1 MHVCVHMP
9 DFDLTLI
16 LSHKLQTGGSI
27 MGFIMDNENIAYNQI
42 KVVGVGGG
50 GGNAVNSM
58 VDAGVFGVEFLTINT
73 DRQILED
80 SKATHKIQIGEKVTG
95 CMGAGGDPAVGR
107 KAAEESRDVIADALR
122 STDMVF
128 ITAGMGGGTGTGAA
142 PVVAEVA
149 RELGALTVGIVT
161 KPFKFE
167 GRRRMQQAEDGI
179 RELQKHVDSLIVIPN
194 ERLKLLGD
202 KSLSMKDAFGKANEV
217 LWQGVKS
224 ISDTIKVP
232 GYINLDFSDIKSVMK
247 DAGRAHMGIGRGRGA
262 DCAAEAT
269 KEAITSPL
277 LETAI
282 DGASGVIINVTCS
295 SDMSLDMI
303 EQAGDLITQATHPDA
318 NIIFGSV
325 FDEDMGD
332 EMLITV
338 IATGFGSP
346 EENDAQKMGAPAT
359 QTAAA
364 PVASQPV
371 SAPSGTG
378 FISQSTKPKSSGTSI
393 FTSMDTNSSTDFKA
407 TEFGRSFV
415 AAFESAKENASQPQ
429 SAQAAPAPAAG
440 MTDISSF
447 SSPAAAGTDS
457 GVQSF
462 DVIETPKKKSGS
474 IFDDPDDDESDVLP
488 IFKGRNIFS
497 NGNN

>member
-1 MHVCVHMP
+1 
-9 DFDLTLI
+9 
-16 LSHKLQTGGSI
+16 

-50 GGNAVNSM
+50 GGNAVNQM
-58 VDAGVFGVEFLTINT
+58 VESGIVGVEFLSINT
-73 DRQILED
+73 DRQILEN

-95 CMGAGGDPAVGR
+95 CMGAGGDPAVGK
-107 KAAEESRDVIADALR
+107 KAAEESRDTIADALR

-142 PVVAEVA
+142 PVVAEIA

-167 GRRRMQQAEDGI
+167 GKKRMKQAEDGI
-179 RELQKHVDSLIVIPN
+179 RELEKHVDSLIVIPN

-202 KSLSMKDAFGKANEV
+202 KSLSMKDAFGQANNV

-232 GYINLDFSDIKSVMK
+232 GYINLDFADIKSVMK
-247 DAGRAHMGIGRGRGA
+247 DAGLAHMGIGRGKGA

-269 KEAITSPL
+269 RQAITSPL

-303 EQAGDLITQATHPDA
+303 EQAGSLISDATHPDA

-338 IATGFGSP
+338 IATGFGTDKAEQASP
-346 EENDAQKMGAPAT
+346 LQYQAAAQPAMK
-359 QTAAA
+359 AAA
-364 PVASQPV
+364 PE
-371 SAPSGTG
+371 
-378 FISQSTKPKSSGTSI
+378 FISQATTNGMGSSVFSAIDQEAIDFASTKFGKSFVSV
-393 FTSMDTNSSTDFKA
+393 FEKA
-407 TEFGRSFV
+407 TAV
-415 AAFESAKENASQPQ
+415 AEGNAPAGFDFAPVQ
-429 SAQAAPAPAAG
+429 QAAPAQQAPA
-440 MTDISSF
+440 
-447 SSPAAAGTDS
+447 
-457 GVQSF
+457 QSF
-462 DVIETPKKKSGS
+462 DVIEAPAKKTGS
-474 IFDDPDDDESDVLP
+474 IFDDPGEDESDVLP
-488 IFKGRNIFS
+488 VFKGRNIF
-497 NGNN
+497 GNN

>member
-1 MHVCVHMP
+1 
-9 DFDLTLI
+9 
-16 LSHKLQTGGSI
+16 

-50 GGNAVNSM
+50 GGNAVNQM
-58 VDAGVFGVEFLTINT
+58 VESGIVGVEFLSINT
-73 DRQILED
+73 DRQILEN
-80 SKATHKIQIGEKVTG
+80 SKATHKIQIGEKATG
-95 CMGAGGDPAVGR
+95 CMGAGGDPAIGK
-107 KAAEESRDVIADALR
+107 KAAEESRDTIADALR

-142 PVVAEVA
+142 PVVAEIA

-167 GRRRMQQAEDGI
+167 GRKRMKQAEDGI
-179 RELQKHVDSLIVIPN
+179 RELEKHVDSLIVIPN

-202 KSLSMKDAFGKANEV
+202 KSLSMKDAFGQANNV

-232 GYINLDFSDIKSVMK
+232 GYINLDFADIKSVMK
-247 DAGRAHMGIGRGRGA
+247 DAGLAHMGIGRGKGA

-269 KEAITSPL
+269 KQAITSPL

-303 EQAGDLITQATHPDA
+303 EQAGTLISDATHPDA

-338 IATGFGSP
+338 IATGFGSATAP
-346 EENDAQKMGAPAT
+346 EAAPVQTQGAVRAAAPEFISQASRETVDAGYTSSVNKEAVDFASTRFGQSFVSVFEKAAAASDGKLPASFADFT
-359 QTAAA
+359 PIQPVAQQPAAA
-364 PVASQPV
+364 PVQPV
-371 SAPSGTG
+371 
-378 FISQSTKPKSSGTSI
+378 
-393 FTSMDTNSSTDFKA
+393 
-407 TEFGRSFV
+407 
-415 AAFESAKENASQPQ
+415 
-429 SAQAAPAPAAG
+429 AAPAQPAA
-440 MTDISSF
+440 
-447 SSPAAAGTDS
+447 PA
-457 GVQSF
+457 QSF
-462 DVIETPKKKSGS
+462 DVIEAPAKKTGS
-474 IFDDPDDDESDVLP
+474 IFDDPDEDESDVLP
-488 IFKGRNIFS
+488 VFKGRNIF
-497 NGNN
+497 GNN

>member
-1 MHVCVHMP
+1 
-9 DFDLTLI
+9 
-16 LSHKLQTGGSI
+16 

-50 GGNAVNSM
+50 GGNAVNQM
-58 VDAGVFGVEFLTINT
+58 VESGIVGVEFLSINT
-73 DRQILED
+73 DRQILEN

-95 CMGAGGDPAVGR
+95 CMGAGGDPSVGK
-107 KAAEESRDVIADALR
+107 KAAEESRDTIADALR

-142 PVVAEVA
+142 PVVAEIA

-167 GRRRMQQAEDGI
+167 GKKRMKQAEDGI
-179 RELQKHVDSLIVIPN
+179 RELEKHVDSLIVIPN

-202 KSLSMKDAFGKANEV
+202 KSLSMKDAFGQANNV

-232 GYINLDFSDIKSVMK
+232 GYINLDFADIKSVMK
-247 DAGRAHMGIGRGRGA
+247 DAGLAHMGIGRGKGA

-269 KEAITSPL
+269 KQAITSPL

-303 EQAGDLITQATHPDA
+303 EQAGSLISDATHPDA

-338 IATGFGSP
+338 IATGFGSTGAAEPAPVQYQQVQQVKAP
-346 EENDAQKMGAPAT
+346 EFISQAPTSGMGSVFSSIDQDAIDFASTKFGQSFVSVFEKA
-359 QTAAA
+359 TAAA
-364 PVASQPV
+364 D
-371 SAPSGTG
+371 G
-378 FISQSTKPKSSGTSI
+378 
-393 FTSMDTNSSTDFKA
+393 KA
-407 TEFGRSFV
+407 H
-415 AAFESAKENASQPQ
+415 AFEY
-429 SAQAAPAPAAG
+429 APAQQAPVQQAPAQQAP
-440 MTDISSF
+440 TQ
-447 SSPAAAGTDS
+447 A
-457 GVQSF
+457 F
-462 DVIETPKKKSGS
+462 DVIEAPAKKTGS
-474 IFDDPDDDESDVLP
+474 IFDDPGEDESDVLP
-488 IFKGRNIFS
+488 VFKGRNIF
-497 NGNN
+497 GNN

>member
-1 MHVCVHMP
+1 
-9 DFDLTLI
+9 
-16 LSHKLQTGGSI
+16 

-42 KVVGVGGG
+42 KVIGVGGG

-58 VDAGVFGVEFLTINT
+58 VESGIVGVEFLSINT
-73 DRQILED
+73 DRQILEN

-95 CMGAGGDPAVGR
+95 CMGAGGDPAIGK

-142 PVVAEVA
+142 PVIAEVA

-161 KPFKFE
+161 KPYKFE
-167 GRRRMQQAEDGI
+167 GKKRMLQAEQGI
-179 RELQKHVDSLIVIPN
+179 KELEKHVDSLIVIPN

-202 KSLSMKDAFGKANEV
+202 KSLSMKDAFGKANSV

-232 GYINLDFSDIKSVMK
+232 GYINLDFADIKSVMK
-247 DAGRAHMGIGRGRGA
+247 DAGLAHMGIGRGRGA
-262 DCAAEAT
+262 DCAVEAT
-269 KEAITSPL
+269 KQAITSPL

-295 SDMSLDMI
+295 SDMALDMI
-303 EQAGDLITQATHPDA
+303 EQAGSIISDATHPDA

-338 IATGFGSP
+338 IATGFGANKVGGKSVAP
-346 EENDAQKMGAPAT
+346 SSFENAAFAQT
-359 QTAAA
+359 QAA
-364 PVASQPV
+364 PEK
-371 SAPSGTG
+371 APE
-378 FISQSTKPKSSGTSI
+378 FISQSTRTAGGSI
-393 FTSMDTNSSTDFKA
+393 FGELNADAVDFASTKFGQSFASIFKDA
-407 TEFGRSFV
+407 SNG
-415 AAFESAKENASQPQ
+415 AAGAFEFEAAKANAA
-429 SAQAAPAPAAG
+429 AQAPAE
-440 MTDISSF
+440 
-447 SSPAAAGTDS
+447 AAAE
-457 GVQSF
+457 VPVANV
-462 DVIETPKKKSGS
+462 DVIETPQKKTGS
-474 IFDDPDDDESDVLP
+474 IFDDPDEDESDILP
-488 IFKGRNIFS
+488 VFKGRNIF
-497 NGNN
+497 GNN

>member
-1 MHVCVHMP
+1 
-9 DFDLTLI
+9 
-16 LSHKLQTGGSI
+16 
-27 MGFIMDNENIAYNQI
+27 MGFIMDNDNISYNQI
-42 KVVGVGGG
+42 RVVGVGGG
-50 GGNAVNSM
+50 GGNAINGM
-58 VDAGVFGVEFLTINT
+58 VESGIVGVEFLSINT
-73 DRQILED
+73 DRQILEN

-95 CMGAGGDPAVGR
+95 CMGAGGDPSVGR

-122 STDMVF
+122 GADMVF

-167 GRRRMQQAEDGI
+167 GRKRMDQAEEGI
-179 RELQKHVDSLIVIPN
+179 RDLEKYVDSLIVIPN

-202 KSLSMKDAFGKANEV
+202 KSLSVKDAFSKANDV

-232 GYINLDFSDIKSVMK
+232 GYINLDFADIKSVMK

-269 KEAITSPL
+269 KQAITSPL

-303 EQAGDLITQATHPDA
+303 EQAGALISDASHPDA

-338 IATGFGSP
+338 IATGFGATAQPQATAPVAGVSAPVAAAP
-346 EENDAQKMGAPAT
+346 EFISQATASTNDTIFGSMSKEAVDFASTKFGQSFVSIFEQAAAAANGKTIPTPSFPEMPLDPIP
-359 QTAAA
+359 AA
-364 PVASQPV
+364 PVAP
-371 SAPSGTG
+371 
-378 FISQSTKPKSSGTSI
+378 
-393 FTSMDTNSSTDFKA
+393 
-407 TEFGRSFV
+407 
-415 AAFESAKENASQPQ
+415 
-429 SAQAAPAPAAG
+429 AAPVVEAPAAPVA
-440 MTDISSF
+440 
-447 SSPAAAGTDS
+447 PATPAQTQA
-457 GVQSF
+457 F
-462 DVIETPKKKSGS
+462 DVIETPPKKSGS
-474 IFDDPDDDESDVLP
+474 IFDDPDEDESDVLP
-488 IFKGRNIFS
+488 VFKGRNIF
-497 NGNN
+497 GNN

>member
-1 MHVCVHMP
+1 
-9 DFDLTLI
+9 
-16 LSHKLQTGGSI
+16 

-50 GGNAVNSM
+50 GGNAVNQM
-58 VDAGVFGVEFLTINT
+58 VESGIVGVEFLSINT
-73 DRQILED
+73 DRQILEN

-95 CMGAGGDPAVGR
+95 CMGAGGDPAIGR

-142 PVVAEVA
+142 PVVAEIA

-167 GRRRMQQAEDGI
+167 GKKRMKQAEDGI
-179 RELQKHVDSLIVIPN
+179 RELEKHVDSLIVIPN

-202 KSLSMKDAFGKANEV
+202 KSLSMKDAFGQANNV

-232 GYINLDFSDIKSVMK
+232 GYINLDFADIKSVMK
-247 DAGRAHMGIGRGRGA
+247 DAGLAHMGIGRGKGA

-269 KEAITSPL
+269 KQAITSPL

-303 EQAGDLITQATHPDA
+303 EQAGSLISDATHPDA

-338 IATGFGSP
+338 IATGFGTNKVGGKSV
-346 EENDAQKMGAPAT
+346 APSSFETAVAT

-364 PVASQPV
+364 QENQK
-371 SAPSGTG
+371 APE
-378 FISQSTKPKSSGTSI
+378 FISQSTRVAGGSI
-393 FTSMDTNSSTDFKA
+393 FGEVGTEAVDFASTKFGQSFASIFKDAAANGAANFDFEAAKA
-407 TEFGRSFV
+407 S
-415 AAFESAKENASQPQ
+415 AAAPVE
-429 SAQAAPAPAAG
+429 AAPAA
-440 MTDISSF
+440 D
-447 SSPAAAGTDS
+447 
-457 GVQSF
+457 V
-462 DVIETPKKKSGS
+462 DVIETPQKKTGS
-474 IFDDPDDDESDVLP
+474 IFDDPDEDESDILP
-488 IFKGRNIFS
+488 VFKGRNIF
-497 NGNN
+497 GNN

>member
-1 MHVCVHMP
+1 
-9 DFDLTLI
+9 
-16 LSHKLQTGGSI
+16 
-27 MGFIMDNENIAYNQI
+27 MGFIMDNENISYNQI
-42 KVVGVGGG
+42 RVVGVGGG
-50 GGNAVNSM
+50 GGNAINSM
-58 VDAGVFGVEFLTINT
+58 VESGIVGVEFLSINT
-73 DRQILED
+73 DRQILEN

-95 CMGAGGDPAVGR
+95 CMGAGGDPAVGK

-122 STDMVF
+122 GADMVF

-167 GRRRMQQAEDGI
+167 GRKRMDQAEDGI
-179 RELQKHVDSLIVIPN
+179 RDLEKYVDSLIVIPN

-202 KSLSMKDAFGKANEV
+202 KSLSVKDAFSKANDV

-232 GYINLDFSDIKSVMK
+232 GYINLDFADIKSVMK

-269 KEAITSPL
+269 RQAITSPL

-303 EQAGDLITQATHPDA
+303 EQAGSLISDASHPDA

-338 IATGFGSP
+338 IATGFGTASGAKVQEETVSGAAHAAQPAP
-346 EENDAQKMGAPAT
+346 EFISQAAPTSDTIFGSMSKEAVDFASTKFGQSFVSIFEQAAAAANGKGPVPTPSFPEMPLDPVPATAPA
-359 QTAAA
+359 QA
-364 PVASQPV
+364 PVA
-371 SAPSGTG
+371 AP
-378 FISQSTKPKSSGTSI
+378 
-393 FTSMDTNSSTDFKA
+393 A
-407 TEFGRSFV
+407 
-415 AAFESAKENASQPQ
+415 Q
-429 SAQAAPAPAAG
+429 SATQA
-440 MTDISSF
+440 
-447 SSPAAAGTDS
+447 
-457 GVQSF
+457 F
-462 DVIETPKKKSGS
+462 DVIETPPKKSGS
-474 IFDDPDDDESDVLP
+474 IFDDPDEEESDVLP
-488 IFKGRNIFS
+488 VFKGRNIF
-497 NGNN
+497 GNN

>member
-1 MHVCVHMP
+1 MA
-9 DFDLTLI
+9 
-16 LSHKLQTGGSI
+16 
-27 MGFIMDNENIAYNQI
+27 FIMDNENISYNQI
-42 KVVGVGGG
+42 RVVGVGGG
-50 GGNAVNSM
+50 GGNAINSM
-58 VDAGVFGVEFLTINT
+58 VESGIVGVEFLSINT
-73 DRQILED
+73 DRQILEN

-95 CMGAGGDPAVGR
+95 CMGAGGDPAIGK

-122 STDMVF
+122 GADMVF

-142 PVVAEVA
+142 PVVAEIA

-167 GRRRMQQAEDGI
+167 GKKRMQQAEEGI
-179 RELQKHVDSLIVIPN
+179 RELEKHVDSLIVIPN

-202 KSLSMKDAFGKANEV
+202 KSLSIKDAFSKANDV

-232 GYINLDFSDIKSVMK
+232 GYINLDFADIKSVMK

-269 KEAITSPL
+269 RQAITSPL

-303 EQAGDLITQATHPDA
+303 EQAGTLIAEATHPDA

-338 IATGFGSP
+338 IATGFGIESAVKKQEEGDGAQQITDEPAP
-346 EENDAQKMGAPAT
+346 E
-359 QTAAA
+359 
-364 PVASQPV
+364 
-371 SAPSGTG
+371 
-378 FISQSTKPKSSGTSI
+378 FISQSKSAKVDTIFGAMSQEAVDFASTKFGQSFVSI
-393 FTSMDTNSSTDFKA
+393 F
-407 TEFGRSFV
+407 E
-415 AAFESAKENASQPQ
+415 
-429 SAQAAPAPAAG
+429 QAAAAASGKAPVTPTAPVAPVAPVEAPTAPISEAPA
-440 MTDISSF
+440 T
-447 SSPAAAGTDS
+447 T
-457 GVQSF
+457 QTF
-462 DVIETPKKKSGS
+462 DVIETPPKKSGS

-488 IFKGRNIFS
+488 VFKGRNIF
-497 NGNN
+497 GNN

>member
-1 MHVCVHMP
+1 MA
-9 DFDLTLI
+9 
-16 LSHKLQTGGSI
+16 
-27 MGFIMDNENIAYNQI
+27 FIIDNENIAYNQI
-42 KVVGVGGG
+42 KVIGVGGG
-50 GGNAVNSM
+50 GGNAVNGM
-58 VDAGVFGVEFLTINT
+58 VESGIIGVEFLSINT
-73 DRQILED
+73 DRQILEN

-95 CMGAGGDPAVGR
+95 CMGAGGDPAIGR

-142 PVVAEVA
+142 PVVAEIA

-161 KPFKFE
+161 KPFRFE
-167 GRRRMQQAEDGI
+167 GKKRMKQAEDGI
-179 RELQKHVDSLIVIPN
+179 RELEKHVDSLIVIPN

-202 KSLSMKDAFGKANEV
+202 KSLSMKDAFGKANDV

-232 GYINLDFSDIKSVMK
+232 GYINLDFADIKSVMK
-247 DAGRAHMGIGRGRGA
+247 DAGLAHMGIGRGRGA

-269 KEAITSPL
+269 KQAITSPL

-303 EQAGDLITQATHPDA
+303 EQAGSLIADATHPDA

-338 IATGFGSP
+338 IATGFGI
-346 EENDAQKMGAPAT
+346 EENAKTVASEAAQAAAQPV
-359 QTAAA
+359 QQAAA
-364 PVASQPV
+364 PE
-371 SAPSGTG
+371 
-378 FISQSTKPKSSGTSI
+378 FISQSPKKDSTSI
-393 FTSMDTNSSTDFKA
+393 FSSMDPETIDFASTK
-407 TEFGRSFV
+407 FGQSFV
-415 AAFESAKENASQPQ
+415 SIFQKAAEANGMANLTAADFAPVQAPVAEPV
-429 SAQAAPAPAAG
+429 AAPVEEAPAE
-440 MTDISSF
+440 
-447 SSPAAAGTDS
+447 AAP
-457 GVQSF
+457 
-462 DVIETPKKKSGS
+462 EKKAES
-474 IFDDPDDDESDVLP
+474 IFDDTDDDDSDILP
-488 IFKGRNIFS
+488 VFKGRNIF
-497 NGNN
+497 GNN

>member
-1 MHVCVHMP
+1 
-9 DFDLTLI
+9 
-16 LSHKLQTGGSI
+16 
-27 MGFIMDNENIAYNQI
+27 MGFIMDNDNISYNQI
-42 KVVGVGGG
+42 RVVGVGGG
-50 GGNAVNSM
+50 GGNAINGM
-58 VDAGVFGVEFLTINT
+58 VESGIVGVEFLSINT
-73 DRQILED
+73 DRQILEN

-122 STDMVF
+122 GADMVF

-167 GRRRMQQAEDGI
+167 GRKRMDQAEEGI
-179 RELQKHVDSLIVIPN
+179 RDLEKYVDSLIVIPN

-202 KSLSMKDAFGKANEV
+202 KSLSVKDAFSKANDV

-232 GYINLDFSDIKSVMK
+232 GYINLDFADIKSVMK

-269 KEAITSPL
+269 KQAITSPL

-303 EQAGDLITQATHPDA
+303 EQAGALISDASHPDA

-338 IATGFGSP
+338 IATGFGATTQPQVTTTAASV
-346 EENDAQKMGAPAT
+346 GAPVAAAPEFISQAT
-359 QTAAA
+359 ASTNDTIFGSMSKEAVDFASTKFGQSFVSIFEQAAAAANGKVAPAPSFPEMPLDPIPAAPAA
-364 PVASQPV
+364 PVAPV
-371 SAPSGTG
+371 TP
-378 FISQSTKPKSSGTSI
+378 
-393 FTSMDTNSSTDFKA
+393 
-407 TEFGRSFV
+407 V
-415 AAFESAKENASQPQ
+415 AE
-429 SAQAAPAPAAG
+429 APAAPVA
-440 MTDISSF
+440 
-447 SSPAAAGTDS
+447 PATPAQTQA
-457 GVQSF
+457 F
-462 DVIETPKKKSGS
+462 DVIETPPKKSGS
-474 IFDDPDDDESDVLP
+474 IFDDPDEDESDVLP
-488 IFKGRNIFS
+488 VFKGRNIF
-497 NGNN
+497 GNN

>member
-1 MHVCVHMP
+1 
-9 DFDLTLI
+9 
-16 LSHKLQTGGSI
+16 
-27 MGFIMDNENIAYNQI
+27 MGFIMDNENISYNQI
-42 KVVGVGGG
+42 RVVGVGGG
-50 GGNAVNSM
+50 GGNAINGM
-58 VDAGVFGVEFLTINT
+58 VESGIVGVEFLSINT
-73 DRQILED
+73 DRQILEN

-95 CMGAGGDPAVGR
+95 CMGAGGDPSVGR

-122 STDMVF
+122 GADMVF

-167 GRRRMQQAEDGI
+167 GRKRMDQAEEGI
-179 RELQKHVDSLIVIPN
+179 RDLEKYVDSLIVIPN

-202 KSLSMKDAFGKANEV
+202 KSLSVKDAFSKANDV

-232 GYINLDFSDIKSVMK
+232 GYINLDFADIKSVMK

-269 KEAITSPL
+269 KQAITSPL

-303 EQAGDLITQATHPDA
+303 EQAGALISDASHPDA

-338 IATGFGSP
+338 IATGFGSASQP
-346 EENDAQKMGAPAT
+346 QAAPAANSKE
-359 QTAAA
+359 TAVAPEFISQATASAGDTIFGSMSKEAVDFASTKFGQSFVSIFEQAAAAANGKTIPAPTFPEMPLDPVPAA
-364 PVASQPV
+364 PVAETP
-371 SAPSGTG
+371 
-378 FISQSTKPKSSGTSI
+378 
-393 FTSMDTNSSTDFKA
+393 
-407 TEFGRSFV
+407 
-415 AAFESAKENASQPQ
+415 
-429 SAQAAPAPAAG
+429 AAPAQTQA
-440 MTDISSF
+440 
-447 SSPAAAGTDS
+447 
-457 GVQSF
+457 F
-462 DVIETPKKKSGS
+462 DVIETPAKKSGS
-474 IFDDPDDDESDVLP
+474 IFDDPDEDESDVLP
-488 IFKGRNIFS
+488 VFKGRNIF
-497 NGNN
+497 GNN

>member
-1 MHVCVHMP
+1 
-9 DFDLTLI
+9 
-16 LSHKLQTGGSI
+16 
-27 MGFIMDNENIAYNQI
+27 MGFVMDNENIAYNQI

-50 GGNAVNSM
+50 GGNAVNGM
-58 VDAGVFGVEFLTINT
+58 VESGIVGVEFLSINT
-73 DRQILED
+73 DRQILEN

-142 PVVAEVA
+142 PVVAEIA

-167 GRRRMQQAEDGI
+167 GKKRMQQAEDGI
-179 RELQKHVDSLIVIPN
+179 RELEKHVDSLIVIPN

-202 KSLSMKDAFGKANEV
+202 KSLSMKDAFGKANNV

-232 GYINLDFSDIKSVMK
+232 GYINLDFADIKSVMK
-247 DAGRAHMGIGRGRGA
+247 DAGLAHMGIGSGKGA

-269 KEAITSPL
+269 KQAITSPL

-303 EQAGDLITQATHPDA
+303 EQAGTLISEATHPDA

-325 FDEDMGD
+325 FDEEMGD
-332 EMLITV
+332 EMRITV
-338 IATGFGSP
+338 IATGFGIEKEEAPQPAVTAQQNAQPAQQGASP
-346 EENDAQKMGAPAT
+346 E
-359 QTAAA
+359 
-364 PVASQPV
+364 
-371 SAPSGTG
+371 
-378 FISQSTKPKSSGTSI
+378 FISQSTKSSGGSI
-393 FTSMDTNSSTDFKA
+393 FTMGSDAVDFASTRFGQGFASIFDQSTKPAAQEKSS
-407 TEFGRSFV
+407 V
-415 AAFESAKENASQPQ
+415 FEAPVQ
-429 SAQAAPAPAAG
+429 SVSSNEPAAPAQ
-440 MTDISSF
+440 T
-447 SSPAAAGTDS
+447 
-457 GVQSF
+457 F
-462 DVIETPKKKSGS
+462 DVIETPPKKTGS
-474 IFDDPDDDESDVLP
+474 IFDEPDEDESDVLP
-488 IFKGRNIFS
+488 VFKGRNIF
-497 NGNN
+497 GNN

>member
-1 MHVCVHMP
+1 
-9 DFDLTLI
+9 
-16 LSHKLQTGGSI
+16 
-27 MGFIMDNENIAYNQI
+27 MGFVMDNENIAYNQI

-50 GGNAVNSM
+50 GGNAVNGM
-58 VDAGVFGVEFLTINT
+58 VESGIVGVEFLSINT
-73 DRQILED
+73 DRQILEN

-142 PVVAEVA
+142 PVVAEIA

-167 GRRRMQQAEDGI
+167 GRKRMQQAEDGI
-179 RELQKHVDSLIVIPN
+179 RELEKHVDSLIVIPN

-202 KSLSMKDAFGKANEV
+202 KSLSMKDAFGKANNV

-232 GYINLDFSDIKSVMK
+232 GYINLDFADIKSVMK
-247 DAGRAHMGIGRGRGA
+247 DAGLAHMGIGSGKGA

-269 KEAITSPL
+269 KQAITSPL

-303 EQAGDLITQATHPDA
+303 EQAGTLISEATHPDA

-325 FDEDMGD
+325 FDEEMGD
-332 EMLITV
+332 EMRITV
-338 IATGFGSP
+338 IATGFGLDKK
-346 EENDAQKMGAPAT
+346 EEAP
-359 QTAAA
+359 QAAA
-364 PVASQPV
+364 DTQNAQPAQQGA
-371 SAPSGTG
+371 APE
-378 FISQSTKPKSSGTSI
+378 FISQSTKSSAGSI
-393 FTSMDTNSSTDFKA
+393 FTVGADAVDFASTRFGQGFASIFEQGAKPRAEEKTPVFEAPVQDISSN
-407 TEFGRSFV
+407 E
-415 AAFESAKENASQPQ
+415 P
-429 SAQAAPAPAAG
+429 AAPAQ
-440 MTDISSF
+440 T
-447 SSPAAAGTDS
+447 
-457 GVQSF
+457 F
-462 DVIETPKKKSGS
+462 DVIETPPKKTGS
-474 IFDDPDDDESDVLP
+474 IFDEPDEDESDVLP
-488 IFKGRNIFS
+488 VFKGRNIF
-497 NGNN
+497 GNN

>member
-1 MHVCVHMP
+1 
-9 DFDLTLI
+9 
-16 LSHKLQTGGSI
+16 

-42 KVVGVGGG
+42 KVIGVGGG
-50 GGNAVNSM
+50 GGNAVNGM
-58 VDAGVFGVEFLTINT
+58 VESGIVGVEFLSINT
-73 DRQILED
+73 DRQILEN

-95 CMGAGGDPAVGR
+95 CMGAGGDPAIGK
-107 KAAEESRDVIADALR
+107 KAAEESRDVIADALK

-142 PVVAEVA
+142 PVVAEIA

-167 GRRRMQQAEDGI
+167 GRKRMMQAEEGI
-179 RELQKHVDSLIVIPN
+179 KELEKHVDSLIVIPN

-202 KSLSMKDAFGKANEV
+202 KSLSMKDAFGKANDV

-232 GYINLDFSDIKSVMK
+232 GYINLDFADIKSVMK
-247 DAGRAHMGIGRGRGA
+247 DAGLAHMGIGRGRGA
-262 DCAAEAT
+262 DCASEAT
-269 KEAITSPL
+269 KQAITSPL

-303 EQAGDLITQATHPDA
+303 EQAGSLIADATHPDA

-338 IATGFGSP
+338 IATGFGMAKK
-346 EENDAQKMGAPAT
+346 EDAQPSATQAAPAS
-359 QTAAA
+359 QSGAA
-364 PVASQPV
+364 PE
-371 SAPSGTG
+371 
-378 FISQSTKPKSSGTSI
+378 FISQSTRRDSAPSIFSGMDSETLDFASTKFGQSFVSIFEQAAAASGTGAVKAS
-393 FTSMDTNSSTDFKA
+393 DFA
-407 TEFGRSFV
+407 PV
-415 AAFESAKENASQPQ
+415 
-429 SAQAAPAPAAG
+429 QAPVEAPAQP
-440 MTDISSF
+440 
-447 SSPAAAGTDS
+447 
-457 GVQSF
+457 VQTQTV
-462 DVIETPKKKSGS
+462 DVIETPVKKTDS

-488 IFKGRNIFS
+488 VFKGRNIF
-497 NGNN
+497 GNN

>member
-1 MHVCVHMP
+1 MSFV
-9 DFDLTLI
+9 
-16 LSHKLQTGGSI
+16 
-27 MGFIMDNENIAYNQI
+27 MDNDNIAYNQI

-58 VDAGVFGVEFLTINT
+58 VEAGVFGVEFLTINT
-73 DRQILED
+73 DRQILEN

-95 CMGAGGDPAVGR
+95 CMGAGGDPAVGK

-167 GRRRMQQAEDGI
+167 GRRRMRQAEEGI
-179 RELQKHVDSLIVIPN
+179 KELQKHVDSLIVIPN

-262 DCAAEAT
+262 DCANEAT
-269 KEAITSPL
+269 KQAITSPL

-303 EQAGDLITQATHPDA
+303 EQAGELVTAATNEDA

-325 FDEDMGD
+325 FDEEMGD

-338 IATGFGSP
+338 IATGFS
-346 EENDAQKMGAPAT
+346 EEDKKEEK
-359 QTAAA
+359 
-364 PVASQPV
+364 ASQPQNNTS
-371 SAPSGTG
+371 SAKSS
-378 FISQSTKPKSSGTSI
+378 FISQSTKPKNEGRSI
-393 FTSMDTNSSTDFKA
+393 FTSFENDSQPSEFGKTFMEAYENMNSAASQTSEADSNSSNT
-407 TEFGRSFV
+407 SFDDIFSTPDRE
-415 AAFESAKENASQPQ
+415 AAANAS
-429 SAQAAPAPAAG
+429 S
-440 MTDISSF
+440 DNFSF
-447 SSPAAAGTDS
+447 ASENT
-457 GVQSF
+457 V
-462 DVIETPKKKSGS
+462 ETPVKSTSS
-474 IFDDPDDDESDVLP
+474 IFDDPDEDESDVLP
-488 IFKGRNIFS
+488 IFKGRNIFGS
-497 NGNN
+497 NN

>member
-1 MHVCVHMP
+1 
-9 DFDLTLI
+9 
-16 LSHKLQTGGSI
+16 

-50 GGNAVNSM
+50 GGNAVNQM
-58 VDAGVFGVEFLTINT
+58 VESGIVGVEFLSINT
-73 DRQILED
+73 DRQILEN

-95 CMGAGGDPAVGR
+95 CMGAGGDPAVGK
-107 KAAEESRDVIADALR
+107 KAAEESRDTIADALR

-142 PVVAEVA
+142 PVVAEIA

-167 GRRRMQQAEDGI
+167 GRKRMKQAEDGI
-179 RELQKHVDSLIVIPN
+179 RELEKHVDSLIVIPN

-202 KSLSMKDAFGKANEV
+202 KSLSMKDAFGQANNV

-232 GYINLDFSDIKSVMK
+232 GYINLDFADIKSVMK
-247 DAGRAHMGIGRGRGA
+247 DAGLAHMGIGRGKGA

-269 KEAITSPL
+269 RQAITSPL

-303 EQAGDLITQATHPDA
+303 EQAGSLISDATHPDA

-338 IATGFGSP
+338 IATGFGTDKNEQASP
-346 EENDAQKMGAPAT
+346 LQYQAAQNMKG
-359 QTAAA
+359 AA
-364 PVASQPV
+364 PE
-371 SAPSGTG
+371 
-378 FISQSTKPKSSGTSI
+378 FISQANTNGMGGSVFSGIDQEAIDFASTK
-393 FTSMDTNSSTDFKA
+393 
-407 TEFGRSFV
+407 FGQSFV
-415 AAFESAKENASQPQ
+415 SVFEKAAAASEGKAPAAFDFAPVQQAPVQ
-429 SAQAAPAPAAG
+429 QAAPAQAP
-440 MTDISSF
+440 
-447 SSPAAAGTDS
+447 
-457 GVQSF
+457 VQSF
-462 DVIETPKKKSGS
+462 DVIEAPAKKTGS
-474 IFDDPDDDESDVLP
+474 IFDDPGEDESDVLP
-488 IFKGRNIFS
+488 VFKGRNIF
-497 NGNN
+497 GNN

>member
-1 MHVCVHMP
+1 
-9 DFDLTLI
+9 
-16 LSHKLQTGGSI
+16 
-27 MGFIMDNENIAYNQI
+27 MGFIIDNENIAYNQI
-42 KVVGVGGG
+42 KVIGVGGG
-50 GGNAVNSM
+50 GGNAVNGM
-58 VDAGVFGVEFLTINT
+58 VESGIVGVEFLSINT
-73 DRQILED
+73 DRQILEN

-95 CMGAGGDPAVGR
+95 CMGAGGDPAIGK
-107 KAAEESRDVIADALR
+107 KAAEESRDVIADALK

-142 PVVAEVA
+142 PVVAEIA

-167 GRRRMQQAEDGI
+167 GRKRMKQAEEGI
-179 RELQKHVDSLIVIPN
+179 KELEKHVDSLIVIPN

-202 KSLSMKDAFGKANEV
+202 KSLSMKDAFGKANDV

-232 GYINLDFSDIKSVMK
+232 GYINLDFADIKSVMK
-247 DAGRAHMGIGRGRGA
+247 DAGLAHMGIGRGRGA

-269 KEAITSPL
+269 KQAITSPL

-303 EQAGDLITQATHPDA
+303 EQAGSLIADATHPDA

-338 IATGFGSP
+338 IATGFGMAKKDDVQP
-346 EENDAQKMGAPAT
+346 AFPDAAPAA
-359 QTAAA
+359 QQGAA
-364 PVASQPV
+364 PE
-371 SAPSGTG
+371 
-378 FISQSTKPKSSGTSI
+378 FISQSTRKDSAPSI
-393 FTSMDTNSSTDFKA
+393 FSSMDPETLDFASTK
-407 TEFGRSFV
+407 FGQSFV
-415 AAFESAKENASQPQ
+415 SIFE
-429 SAQAAPAPAAG
+429 QAAAASGANNVKTSDFAPVQPVQAEAPVQQEAQPVQ
-440 MTDISSF
+440 T
-447 SSPAAAGTDS
+447 
-457 GVQSF
+457 QSF
-462 DVIETPKKKSGS
+462 DVIETPAKKSES
-474 IFDDPDDDESDVLP
+474 IFDDPDDDESDILP
-488 IFKGRNIFS
+488 VFKGRNIF
-497 NGNN
+497 GNN

>member
-1 MHVCVHMP
+1 M
-9 DFDLTLI
+9 
-16 LSHKLQTGGSI
+16 S
-27 MGFIMDNENIAYNQI
+27 FIMDNDNIAYNQI

-58 VDAGVFGVEFLTINT
+58 VEAGVFGVEFLTINT
-73 DRQILED
+73 DRQILEN

-95 CMGAGGDPAVGR
+95 CMGAGGDPAVGK

-142 PVVAEVA
+142 PVVAEIA

-167 GRRRMQQAEDGI
+167 GKKRMQQAEDGI

-262 DCAAEAT
+262 DCANEAT
-269 KEAITSPL
+269 KQAITSPL

-282 DGASGVIINVTCS
+282 DGANGVIINVTCS

-303 EQAGDLITQATHPDA
+303 EQAGELVYNEANPDA

-338 IATGFGSP
+338 IATGFGTP
-346 EENDAQKMGAPAT
+346 EENDAEKMNPVVNAAPA
-359 QTAAA
+359 
-364 PVASQPV
+364 
-371 SAPSGTG
+371 SGTS
-378 FISQSTKPKSSGTSI
+378 FISRSTKPKSEGTSI
-393 FTSMDTNSSTDFKA
+393 FTSMDPAASDIRS
-407 TEFGRSFV
+407 TEFGKTFV
-415 AAFESAKENASQPQ
+415 SAFENAK
-429 SAQAAPAPAAG
+429 QAASKPEDIFKAEEALKEAEKEPVKEPA
-440 MTDISSF
+440 
-447 SSPAAAGTDS
+447 
-457 GVQSF
+457 QSF
-462 DVIETPKKKSGS
+462 DVIETPAKKAAS
-474 IFDDPDDDESDVLP
+474 IFDDPEEDESDVLP

-497 NGNN
+497 NN

>member
-1 MHVCVHMP
+1 MAFV
-9 DFDLTLI
+9 
-16 LSHKLQTGGSI
+16 
-27 MGFIMDNENIAYNQI
+27 MDNEDIAYNQI

-95 CMGAGGDPAVGR
+95 CMGAGGDPAVGK

-269 KEAITSPL
+269 KQAITSPL

-346 EENDAQKMGAPAT
+346 EENDAEKMGTPKAAPAQT
-359 QTAAA
+359 TAATA
-364 PVASQPV
+364 PVSDTAR
-371 SAPSGTG
+371 GG
-378 FISQSTKPKSSGTSI
+378 FISQSNKPKSSGTSI
-393 FTSMDTNSSTDFKA
+393 FTSMDADSSADFKA
-407 TEFGRSFV
+407 TEFGKSFV
-415 AAFESAKENASQPQ
+415 AAFENAKNAAANQPVIPDP
-429 SAQAAPAPAAG
+429 SI
-440 MTDISSF
+440 DISSF
-447 SSPAAAGTDS
+447 SSPEAKAKEEND
-457 GVQSF
+457 VHSF
-462 DVIETPKKKSGS
+462 DVIETPKKSSGS

-497 NGNN
+497 NN

>member
-1 MHVCVHMP
+1 
-9 DFDLTLI
+9 
-16 LSHKLQTGGSI
+16 
-27 MGFIMDNENIAYNQI
+27 MGFIMDNESIAYNQI

-50 GGNAVNSM
+50 GGNAVNQM
-58 VDAGVFGVEFLTINT
+58 VESGIVGVEFLSINT
-73 DRQILED
+73 DRQILEN

-95 CMGAGGDPAVGR
+95 CMGAGGDPAIGK
-107 KAAEESRDVIADALR
+107 KAAEESRDTIADALR

-142 PVVAEVA
+142 PVVAEIA

-167 GRRRMQQAEDGI
+167 GKKRMKQAEDGI
-179 RELQKHVDSLIVIPN
+179 RELEKHVDSLIVIPN

-202 KSLSMKDAFGKANEV
+202 KSLSMKDAFGQANNV

-232 GYINLDFSDIKSVMK
+232 GYINLDFADIKSVMK
-247 DAGRAHMGIGRGRGA
+247 DAGLAHMGIGRGKGA

-269 KEAITSPL
+269 KQAITSPL

-303 EQAGDLITQATHPDA
+303 EQAGTLISDATHPDA

-325 FDEDMGD
+325 FDEEMGD

-338 IATGFGSP
+338 IATGFGAGNAP
-346 EENDAQKMGAPAT
+346 EEAPAPV
-359 QTAAA
+359 QTSAAQPAA
-364 PVASQPV
+364 PVR
-371 SAPSGTG
+371 SAVPE
-378 FISQSTKPKSSGTSI
+378 FISQAPRATVEAGYTTVSQEAVDFASTKFGQGFVSVFERAAAAAKDTSAPV
-393 FTSMDTNSSTDFKA
+393 S
-407 TEFGRSFV
+407 FGEYTPIQPVTPVQPV
-415 AAFESAKENASQPQ
+415 APAQP
-429 SAQAAPAPAAG
+429 AAPVQQTAPVQQAP
-440 MTDISSF
+440 T
-447 SSPAAAGTDS
+447 
-457 GVQSF
+457 QSF
-462 DVIETPKKKSGS
+462 DVIEAPAKKTGS
-474 IFDDPDDDESDVLP
+474 IFDDPGEDESDVLP
-488 IFKGRNIFS
+488 VFKGRNIF
-497 NGNN
+497 GNN

>member
-1 MHVCVHMP
+1 
-9 DFDLTLI
+9 
-16 LSHKLQTGGSI
+16 

-42 KVVGVGGG
+42 KVIGVGGG
-50 GGNAVNSM
+50 GGNAVNGM
-58 VDAGVFGVEFLTINT
+58 VESGIVGVEFLSINT
-73 DRQILED
+73 DRQILEN

-95 CMGAGGDPAVGR
+95 CMGAGGDPAIGR

-142 PVVAEVA
+142 PVIAEVA

-167 GRRRMQQAEDGI
+167 GKKRMLQAEEGI
-179 RELQKHVDSLIVIPN
+179 KELEKHVDSLIVIPN

-202 KSLSMKDAFGKANEV
+202 KSLSMKDAFGKANDV

-232 GYINLDFSDIKSVMK
+232 GYINLDFADIKSVMK
-247 DAGRAHMGIGRGRGA
+247 DAGLAHMGIGRGRGA
-262 DCAAEAT
+262 DCAVEAT
-269 KEAITSPL
+269 KQAITSPL

-295 SDMSLDMI
+295 SDMALDMI
-303 EQAGDLITQATHPDA
+303 EQAGSIISDATHPDA

-338 IATGFGSP
+338 IATGFGTNKVNGKTVAPSTI
-346 EENDAQKMGAPAT
+346 DAS
-359 QTAAA
+359 AAA
-364 PVASQPV
+364 PVADAQQK
-371 SAPSGTG
+371 APE
-378 FISQSTKPKSSGTSI
+378 FISQSTRSAVGSI
-393 FTSMDTNSSTDFKA
+393 FGDMSAEAVDFASTKFGQSFASIFKDASNNTGGFDFNSVAKSA
-407 TEFGRSFV
+407 TEAV
-415 AAFESAKENASQPQ
+415 
-429 SAQAAPAPAAG
+429 QAETKVPE
-440 MTDISSF
+440 
-447 SSPAAAGTDS
+447 AAAN
-457 GVQSF
+457 V
-462 DVIETPKKKSGS
+462 DVIETPQKKSGS
-474 IFDDPDDDESDVLP
+474 IFDDPDEDESDILP
-488 IFKGRNIFS
+488 VFKGRNIF
-497 NGNN
+497 GNN

>member
-1 MHVCVHMP
+1 
-9 DFDLTLI
+9 
-16 LSHKLQTGGSI
+16 
-27 MGFIMDNENIAYNQI
+27 MGFVMDNENIAYNQI

-50 GGNAVNSM
+50 GGNAVNGM
-58 VDAGVFGVEFLTINT
+58 VESGIIGVEFLSINT
-73 DRQILED
+73 DRQILEN

-95 CMGAGGDPAVGR
+95 CMGAGGDPAIGR

-142 PVVAEVA
+142 PVVAEIA

-167 GRRRMQQAEDGI
+167 GKKRMKQAEDGI
-179 RELQKHVDSLIVIPN
+179 RELEKHVDSLIVIPN

-202 KSLSMKDAFGKANEV
+202 KSLSMKDAFGKANDV

-232 GYINLDFSDIKSVMK
+232 GYINLDFADIKSVMK
-247 DAGRAHMGIGRGRGA
+247 DAGLAHMGIGSGKGA

-269 KEAITSPL
+269 KQAITSPL

-303 EQAGDLITQATHPDA
+303 EQAGTLISEATHPDA

-325 FDEDMGD
+325 FDEEMGD
-332 EMLITV
+332 EMRITV
-338 IATGFGSP
+338 IATGFGIQK
-346 EENDAQKMGAPAT
+346 EEVQSQQNTASTQ
-359 QTAAA
+359 QTAQNVQQGAA
-364 PVASQPV
+364 PE
-371 SAPSGTG
+371 
-378 FISQSTKPKSSGTSI
+378 FISQSTKSSAGSI
-393 FTSMDTNSSTDFKA
+393 FTMGTDAVDFASTK
-407 TEFGRSFV
+407 FGQGFASIFDQ
-415 AAFESAKENASQPQ
+415 SAKPKTEEKASVFE
-429 SAQAAPAPAAG
+429 APVQ
-440 MTDISSF
+440 DISSNEP
-447 SSPAAAGTDS
+447 SAPAQA
-457 GVQSF
+457 F
-462 DVIETPKKKSGS
+462 DVIETPPKKTGS
-474 IFDDPDDDESDVLP
+474 IFDEPDEDESDVLP
-488 IFKGRNIFS
+488 VFKGRNIF
-497 NGNN
+497 GNN

>member
-1 MHVCVHMP
+1 
-9 DFDLTLI
+9 
-16 LSHKLQTGGSI
+16 
-27 MGFIMDNENIAYNQI
+27 MGFIMDNENISYNQI
-42 KVVGVGGG
+42 RVVGVGGG
-50 GGNAVNSM
+50 GGNAINGM
-58 VDAGVFGVEFLTINT
+58 VESGIVGVEFLSINT
-73 DRQILED
+73 DRQILEN

-122 STDMVF
+122 GADMVF

-167 GRRRMQQAEDGI
+167 GRKRMDQAEEGI
-179 RELQKHVDSLIVIPN
+179 RDLEKYVDSLIVIPN

-202 KSLSMKDAFGKANEV
+202 KSLSVKDAFSKANDV

-232 GYINLDFSDIKSVMK
+232 GYINLDFADIKSVMK

-269 KEAITSPL
+269 KQAITSPL

-303 EQAGDLITQATHPDA
+303 EQAGALISDASHPDA

-338 IATGFGSP
+338 IATGFGGATQAQASAPVAGGKEAAVAP
-346 EENDAQKMGAPAT
+346 EFISQASASANDTIFGSMSKEAVDFASTKFGQSFVSIFEQAAAAANGKTIPAPTFPEMPLDPIPAAPAT
-359 QTAAA
+359 EAPAAA
-364 PVASQPV
+364 P
-371 SAPSGTG
+371 
-378 FISQSTKPKSSGTSI
+378 
-393 FTSMDTNSSTDFKA
+393 
-407 TEFGRSFV
+407 
-415 AAFESAKENASQPQ
+415 
-429 SAQAAPAPAAG
+429 AQTQA
-440 MTDISSF
+440 
-447 SSPAAAGTDS
+447 
-457 GVQSF
+457 F
-462 DVIETPKKKSGS
+462 DVIETPAKKSGS
-474 IFDDPDDDESDVLP
+474 IFDDPDEDESDVLP
-488 IFKGRNIFS
+488 VFKGRNIF
-497 NGNN
+497 GNN

>member
-1 MHVCVHMP
+1 
-9 DFDLTLI
+9 
-16 LSHKLQTGGSI
+16 

-42 KVVGVGGG
+42 KVIGVGGG

-58 VDAGVFGVEFLTINT
+58 VESGIVGVEFLSINT
-73 DRQILED
+73 DRQILEN

-95 CMGAGGDPAVGR
+95 CMGAGGDPAIGK

-142 PVVAEVA
+142 PVIAEVA

-167 GRRRMQQAEDGI
+167 GKKRMLQAEQGI
-179 RELQKHVDSLIVIPN
+179 KELEKHVDSLIVIPN

-202 KSLSMKDAFGKANEV
+202 KSLSMKDAFGKANSV

-232 GYINLDFSDIKSVMK
+232 GYINLDFADIKSVMK
-247 DAGRAHMGIGRGRGA
+247 DAGLAHMGIGRGRGA
-262 DCAAEAT
+262 DCAVEAT
-269 KEAITSPL
+269 KQAITSPL

-295 SDMSLDMI
+295 SDMALDMI
-303 EQAGDLITQATHPDA
+303 EQAGSIISDATHPDA

-338 IATGFGSP
+338 IATGFGANKVGGKSVAP
-346 EENDAQKMGAPAT
+346 SSFENAAFAQT
-359 QTAAA
+359 QAA
-364 PVASQPV
+364 PEK
-371 SAPSGTG
+371 APE
-378 FISQSTKPKSSGTSI
+378 FISQSTRTAGGSI
-393 FTSMDTNSSTDFKA
+393 FGELNADAVDFASTKFGQSFASIFKDASNGAAGAFDFEAAKA
-407 TEFGRSFV
+407 N
-415 AAFESAKENASQPQ
+415 AA
-429 SAQAAPAPAAG
+429 AQAPAEAAVEV
-440 MTDISSF
+440 
-447 SSPAAAGTDS
+447 PVAN
-457 GVQSF
+457 V
-462 DVIETPKKKSGS
+462 DVIETPQKKTGS
-474 IFDDPDDDESDVLP
+474 IFDDPDEDESDILP
-488 IFKGRNIFS
+488 VFKGRNIF
-497 NGNN
+497 GNN

>member
-1 MHVCVHMP
+1 
-9 DFDLTLI
+9 
-16 LSHKLQTGGSI
+16 

-42 KVVGVGGG
+42 KVIGVGGG
-50 GGNAVNSM
+50 GGNAVNGM
-58 VDAGVFGVEFLTINT
+58 VESGIVGVEFLSINT
-73 DRQILED
+73 DRQILEN

-95 CMGAGGDPAVGR
+95 CMGAGGDPAIGK

-142 PVVAEVA
+142 PVIAEVA

-167 GRRRMQQAEDGI
+167 GKKRMLQAEQGI
-179 RELQKHVDSLIVIPN
+179 KELEKHVDSLIVIPN

-202 KSLSMKDAFGKANEV
+202 KSLSMKDAFGQANNV

-232 GYINLDFSDIKSVMK
+232 GYINLDFADIKSVMK
-247 DAGRAHMGIGRGRGA
+247 DAGLAHMGIGRGRGA

-269 KEAITSPL
+269 KQAITSPL

-295 SDMSLDMI
+295 SDMALDMI
-303 EQAGDLITQATHPDA
+303 EQAGSIISDATHPDA

-338 IATGFGSP
+338 IATGFGANKVGGKS
-346 EENDAQKMGAPAT
+346 
-359 QTAAA
+359 
-364 PVASQPV
+364 V
-371 SAPSGTG
+371 APSSFDNAPFTAQPQAVQEKAPE
-378 FISQSTKPKSSGTSI
+378 FISQSTRTASGSLFGEVNPEAVDFASTKFGQSFASI
-393 FTSMDTNSSTDFKA
+393 FNNAAANPAGTFDFEAAKA
-407 TEFGRSFV
+407 S
-415 AAFESAKENASQPQ
+415 AA
-429 SAQAAPAPAAG
+429 AQAPVEAPAA
-440 MTDISSF
+440 
-447 SSPAAAGTDS
+447 PVAN
-457 GVQSF
+457 V
-462 DVIETPKKKSGS
+462 DVIETPAKKSGS
-474 IFDDPDDDESDVLP
+474 IFDDPDEDESDILP
-488 IFKGRNIFS
+488 VFKGRNIF
-497 NGNN
+497 GNN

>member
-1 MHVCVHMP
+1 
-9 DFDLTLI
+9 
-16 LSHKLQTGGSI
+16 

-42 KVVGVGGG
+42 KVIGVGGG

-58 VDAGVFGVEFLTINT
+58 VESGIVGVEFLSINT
-73 DRQILED
+73 DRQILEN

-95 CMGAGGDPAVGR
+95 CMGAGGDPAIGK

-142 PVVAEVA
+142 PVIAEVA
-149 RELGALTVGIVT
+149 RELGCLTVGIVT

-167 GRRRMQQAEDGI
+167 GKKRMIQAKQGI
-179 RELQKHVDSLIVIPN
+179 KELEKHVDSLIVIPN

-202 KSLSMKDAFGKANEV
+202 KSLSMKDAFGKANSV

-232 GYINLDFSDIKSVMK
+232 GYINLDFADIKSVMK
-247 DAGRAHMGIGRGRGA
+247 DAGLAHMGIGRGRGA
-262 DCAAEAT
+262 DCAVEAT
-269 KEAITSPL
+269 KQAITSPL

-295 SDMSLDMI
+295 SDMALDMI
-303 EQAGDLITQATHPDA
+303 EQAGSIISDATHPDA

-338 IATGFGSP
+338 IATGFGANKVGGKS
-346 EENDAQKMGAPAT
+346 
-359 QTAAA
+359 
-364 PVASQPV
+364 V
-371 SAPSGTG
+371 APSSFDNAAVMHQATEEKAPE
-378 FISQSTKPKSSGTSI
+378 FISQSTRTAGGSI
-393 FTSMDTNSSTDFKA
+393 FGELNSEAVDFASTKFGQSFASIFKDA
-407 TEFGRSFV
+407 SNGGA
-415 AAFESAKENASQPQ
+415 AAFDFDAAKMNA
-429 SAQAAPAPAAG
+429 AAPAEAA
-440 MTDISSF
+440 
-447 SSPAAAGTDS
+447 PEAPVAN
-457 GVQSF
+457 V
-462 DVIETPKKKSGS
+462 DVIETPQKKTGS
-474 IFDDPDDDESDVLP
+474 IFDDPDEDESDILP
-488 IFKGRNIFS
+488 VFKGRNIF
-497 NGNN
+497 GNN

>member
-1 MHVCVHMP
+1 MA
-9 DFDLTLI
+9 
-16 LSHKLQTGGSI
+16 
-27 MGFIMDNENIAYNQI
+27 FIMDNENISYNQI

-50 GGNAVNSM
+50 GGNAVNGM
-58 VDAGVFGVEFLTINT
+58 VESGIIGVEFLSINT
-73 DRQILED
+73 DRQILEN

-95 CMGAGGDPAVGR
+95 CMGAGGDPAIGR

-142 PVVAEVA
+142 PVVAEIA

-167 GRRRMQQAEDGI
+167 GKKRMQQAEDGI
-179 RELQKHVDSLIVIPN
+179 RELEKHVDSLIVIPN

-202 KSLSMKDAFGKANEV
+202 KSLSMKDAFGKANDV

-232 GYINLDFSDIKSVMK
+232 GYINLDFADIKSVMK
-247 DAGRAHMGIGRGRGA
+247 DAGLAHMGIGSGRGA

-269 KEAITSPL
+269 KQAITSPL

-303 EQAGDLITQATHPDA
+303 EQAGTLISEATHPDA

-332 EMLITV
+332 EMRITV
-338 IATGFGSP
+338 IATGFGMKKT
-346 EENDAQKMGAPAT
+346 EE
-359 QTAAA
+359 AA
-364 PVASQPV
+364 PVQ
-371 SAPSGTG
+371 SGTFAAAQAPAQQG
-378 FISQSTKPKSSGTSI
+378 AAPEFISQSTRTAGGSI
-393 FTSMDTNSSTDFKA
+393 FGVNNDAVDFASTK
-407 TEFGRSFV
+407 FGQSFV
-415 AAFESAKENASQPQ
+415 SIFEKASQ
-429 SAQAAPAPAAG
+429 AQAEEKASVFEAPAAEA
-440 MTDISSF
+440 
-447 SSPAAAGTDS
+447 PAAAETAPS
-457 GVQSF
+457 QAF
-462 DVIETPKKKSGS
+462 DVIETPPKKSGS
-474 IFDDPDDDESDVLP
+474 IFDDPDEDESDVLP
-488 IFKGRNIFS
+488 VFKGRNIF
-497 NGNN
+497 GNN

>member
-1 MHVCVHMP
+1 
-9 DFDLTLI
+9 
-16 LSHKLQTGGSI
+16 
-27 MGFIMDNENIAYNQI
+27 MGFIMDNDNVTYNQI
-42 KVVGVGGG
+42 RVVGVGGG
-50 GGNAVNSM
+50 GGNAINSM
-58 VDAGVFGVEFLTINT
+58 VESGIVGVEFLSINT
-73 DRQILED
+73 DRQILEN

-95 CMGAGGDPAVGR
+95 CMGAGGDPAVGK

-122 STDMVF
+122 GADMVF

-142 PVVAEVA
+142 PVVADVA
-149 RELGALTVGIVT
+149 REQGALTVGIVT

-167 GRRRMQQAEDGI
+167 GRKRMIQAEEGI
-179 RELQKHVDSLIVIPN
+179 QELEKYVDSLIVIPN

-202 KSLSMKDAFGKANEV
+202 KSLSVKDAFSKANDV

-232 GYINLDFSDIKSVMK
+232 GYINLDFADIKSVMK

-269 KEAITSPL
+269 KQAITSPL

-303 EQAGDLITQATHPDA
+303 EQAGSLIAEASHPDA

-338 IATGFGSP
+338 IATGFGAGS
-346 EENDAQKMGAPAT
+346 NADKPAAESKNEK
-359 QTAAA
+359 AAA
-364 PVASQPV
+364 P
-371 SAPSGTG
+371 APE
-378 FISQSTKPKSSGTSI
+378 FISQSAASAADTIFGSMSKEAVDFASTKFGQSFVSI
-393 FTSMDTNSSTDFKA
+393 FEQAAAAANGKGSA
-407 TEFGRSFV
+407 PV
-415 AAFESAKENASQPQ
+415 ADIPTMPITPIETVVPEAPEAPVQ
-429 SAQAAPAPAAG
+429 SAPSATTQA
-440 MTDISSF
+440 
-447 SSPAAAGTDS
+447 
-457 GVQSF
+457 F
-462 DVIETPKKKSGS
+462 DVIETPPKKSGS
-474 IFDDPDDDESDVLP
+474 IFDDPDEDESDVLP
-488 IFKGRNIFS
+488 VFKGRNIF
-497 NGNN
+497 GNN